1 MAWYSAFGGAAAAL
15 VLVTGVTACGK
26 NTGPVAGIAEA
37 GSDTE
42 SLFAQALARP
52 APGAVAEFDAAA
64 LADFLSPFGELTY
77 ASAAADAATGAY
89 KLENVTFVPAE
100 AAEGVSLTAGE
111 ILIWDFDLGAVEAR
125 LEGQSL
131 DQTLRV
137 FDRIEFGN
145 LAFSVDDTAAA
156 INALPSTVEEF
167 AVGEMPKQDMK
178 VTADRM
184 VLNGLTLHP
193 WLFAPAEDADEDQR
207 AIGLVSA
214 ALRSF
219 SLDDFLLVDASIDQ
233 TASSDV
239 FSTAAKSGYARQL
252 LRGYDRGN
260 VGAMIQT
267 GATFD
272 MSMTSTDPEI
282 SAEFPGIRMS
292 GATAYAGW
300 TGLKLAPLLEWGE
313 RGELPPI
320 TELEGWSL
328 GRYIVE
334 EMDFSVDGTPV
345 LGFSRIDLAADQ
357 FSWFLPEKIDVTYEG
372 FQLDLAGMMSV
383 GQKFAALS
391 DEPMDGPSPE
401 DIAGLL
407 QRAGLAKITSDGV
420 FSFSWDRETGQTRA
434 NGNAQ
439 TPGLFNED
447 WKLDATLPSFAEL
460 VPVFGEDGR
469 SPDEAALDDLMEAR
483 FALGGGHWSL
493 ADAGG
498 LDTISRLVIEG
509 AKIGAVDEP
518 MLAGF
523 AEGTPESVRSFA
535 AGGVTVASGEIAKQL
550 PEARD
555 WMMRLSDFI
564 NQGGKITVTMAP
576 AEPVTAESLA
586 ALDTGGMTESD
597 PSEIIRVLGI
607 GVTHT
612 PPAQP

>member
-1 MAWYSAFGGAAAAL
+1 MTWYSAFGGAAAAL
-15 VLVTGVTACGK
+15 VLVTGVAACGN
-26 NTGPVAGIAEA
+26 NTPPIAGIAEA

-52 APGAVAEFDAAA
+52 TPGAVAEFDAAE
-64 LADFLSPFGELTY
+64 LARFLSPLGELTY
-77 ASAAADAATGAY
+77 TAAGADAATGAY
-89 KLENVTFVPAE
+89 RLENVTFVPADV
-100 AAEGVSLTAGE
+100 AESVSLTAGE

-137 FDRIEFGN
+137 FDRIEFGS
-145 LAFSVDDTAAA
+145 LAVSVDVAAA
-156 INALPSTVEEF
+156 TINALPTTAEEF
-167 AVGEMPKQDMK
+167 VVGEMPKQDMQ
-178 VTADRM
+178 VTANRM

-193 WLFAPAEDADEDQR
+193 WLFAPAEDADEDHR

-219 SLDDFLLVDASIDQ
+219 SLDDFLLMDASIDQ

-267 GATFD
+267 DATFD
-272 MSMTSTDPEI
+272 MSMTSTDPI
-282 SAEFPGIRMS
+282 LSAQFPGIRMS
-292 GATAYAGW
+292 GSTAYAGW

-328 GRYIVE
+328 GRYVAKD
-334 EMDFSVDGTPV
+334 MTFNVDDVPLLAMGK
-345 LGFSRIDLAADQ
+345 LDLAADQ
-357 FSWFLPEKIDVTYEG
+357 FSWFLPEKIDVAYEG
-372 FQLDLAGMMSV
+372 FQFDLAGLMS
-383 GQKFAALS
+383 FAGKIAELS
-391 DEPMDGPSPE
+391 EEPLDNPTPAEVADMLD
-401 DIAGLL
+401 
-407 QRAGLAKITSDGV
+407 RAGLAKITSDGV
-420 FSFSWDRETGQTRA
+420 FSFRWDRETGQTLA
-434 NGNAQ
+434 HGNAQ

-447 WKLDATLPSFAEL
+447 WKIDLALPSFAEL
-460 VPVFGEDGR
+460 VPAFGEDGR
-469 SPDEAALDDLMEAR
+469 SPDEDALDQLMKEQ

-498 LDTISRLVIEG
+498 FDAVSRLVIEG

-523 AEGTPESVRSFA
+523 AESTPEAMRSFA
-535 AGGVTVASGEIAKQL
+535 AGGVTVASGEVGKQL

-564 NQGGKITVTMAP
+564 NQGGKITVTLAP

-586 ALDTGGMTESD
+586 ALDTGGMSESD